1 MVYSFVNI
9 FKAEVQ
15 EASGGG
21 PTGERAK
28 SWYMAIIC
36 YDDFF

>member
-28 SWYMAIIC
+28 SWYMLTKSN
-36 YDDFF
+36 YML